1 MAESNLVKLKLLLAE
16 LFMLDQADLDF
27 GIYRVMNA
35 KRAEV
40 TRFLDHDLLPQA
52 RTELEKISTGDRAG
66 LESELAKAVQNAL
79 ALGLSAAE
87 AERVEKV
94 KNLRAQLAA
103 TVDVSALENEVLSDL
118 ANFFRRYYSAGDFLA
133 LRRYKAGV
141 YAIPYEGE
149 EVKLHWANADQY
161 YIKTSEF
168 LRDYT
173 FKLADGKRIHFKL
186 VEADIEADNKKS
198 AAGQERRFILCADE
212 PLLETDGELVI
223 RFEYRPDPD
232 KRKQGELDTLA
243 AQGVFAAKGFPNWK
257 TSLAAKAPTEKNPN
271 RTLLEKHLGDYT
283 ARNSFDYFIHK
294 DIGGF
299 LRRELDFYIK
309 NEIMHLDDIE
319 AEDAPRVGQYLAK
332 IKAIRAIAR
341 KIIDFLEQLEN
352 FQKKLWLKKKF
363 VVETNYCVTLDRVA
377 EALYPEIAA
386 NDTQRAEWVKLFA
399 IDEIQADL
407 AKPGYSKPLTVE
419 FLKANPYLA
428 LDTKFFPAEFKE
440 KLLADIKILGGAAT
454 LDEAT
459 DGLLIN
465 SDNFQAL
472 TVLQSRYREQ
482 VHAIYIDPPYN
493 TDSSEILYKNG
504 YRSSTWM
511 SFVNNTLPF
520 SINLLRQNGIL
531 CATIDDQQQKELTT
545 ILSQQFGGDNML
557 GTVCIRINP
566 SGRITLRGFAQA
578 HEYAIF
584 AGKSDKSAISKIAR
598 TDAQLQRFNQ
608 SDDDGSFEWRNFR
621 REGSSSE
628 RESRPR
634 RYFPIYV
641 KGSAI
646 RIPKLEWQENTK
658 TYLILE
664 EPKADEI
671 SVLPID
677 SNGGQRVWRWGLE
690 RIQNEMSEI
699 VPKRNP
705 QGELQI
711 YYKYRP
717 NEEGVLPSTVWTDK
731 KYSATEYGTATLKNM
746 FGGRNEFSFPKS
758 IHAVEDCVK
767 ISIPDEDYALV
778 FDYFGGSGTTGHA
791 VINLNR
797 EDGGKRKYILV
808 EMGDHFETAL
818 KPRIQKVIYSKDW
831 KDGKPVSR
839 EGSSHLFKYLRL
851 ESYEDALNN
860 LELKRTEAQDD
871 LLRQH
876 APLREDYLL
885 RYQLDV
891 ESAGSASLLAV
902 SQFANPFAYQLKIAT
917 GSVGESRAVNVDLV
931 ETFNYLLGLRVSHTD
946 TIRGFKVVTGLNP
959 AGEKTLVI
967 WRNVAE
973 KSNADLDAF
982 FQKQGYNTKDMEF
995 AVIYVNGD
1003 NNLENLKRA
1012 DETWKV
1018 RRTED
1023 EFKRLMFDVQDI

>member
-1 MAESNLVKLKLLLAE
+1 MTTNLDKLKLLLAE
-16 LFMLDQADLDF
+16 LFMLNQADLDF

-40 TRFLDHDLLPQA
+40 TRFLDSDLLPQV
-52 RTELEKISTGDRAG
+52 RTELEKVQTGDRSG
-66 LESELAKAVQNAL
+66 LEAELAKAIQNAQ

-118 ANFFRRYYSAGDFLA
+118 ANFFRRYYQGGDFLA

-173 FKLADGKRIHFKL
+173 FKLADGKRVHFKL
-186 VEADIEADNKKS
+186 VEADTEADNKKS
-198 AAGQERRFILCADE
+198 AAGQERRFILCTE
-212 PLLETDGELVI
+212 NPLMETDGDLVI
-223 RFEYRPDPD
+223 RFEYRPDAD
-232 KRKQGELDTLA
+232 KRKQAELNTLA
-243 AQGVFAAKGFPNWK
+243 SETILNVSGFAGWK
-257 TSLAAKAPTEKNPN
+257 AALAAKAPTEKNPN

-377 EALYPEIAA
+377 ESLYPEIATTDA
-386 NDTQRAEWVKLFA
+386 QWQEWEKLFA
-399 IDEIQADL
+399 ISDIAPDL
-407 AKPGYSKPLTVE
+407 FNQKKQSRDAK
-419 FLKANPYLA
+419 FLKANPFLV

-440 KLLADIKILGGAAT
+440 KLLADNKVLGGAAT

-459 DGLLIN
+459 NGLLVH

-472 TVLQSRYREQ
+472 LLMQARYREQ
-482 VHAIYIDPPYN
+482 IQCIHIDPPYN
-493 TDSSEILYKNG
+493 TQTSGFLYPNSYQHSSWLAMMDSVTRAAAK
-504 YRSSTWM
+504 
-511 SFVNNTLPF
+511 F
-520 SINLLRQNGIL
+520 
-531 CATIDDQQQKELTT
+531 LT
-545 ILSQQFGGDNML
+545 
-557 GTVCIRINP
+557 R
-566 SGRITLRGFAQA
+566 
-578 HEYAIF
+578 
-584 AGKSDKSAISKIAR
+584 
-598 TDAQLQRFNQ
+598 
-608 SDDDGSFEWRNFR
+608 DGSFLCHIDENEYERLHLLFDNLGLPNGGTIVWDKKNPMLGRKGVATQHEYIAWRTYV
-621 REGSSSE
+621 EGS
-628 RESRPR
+628 
-634 RYFPIYV
+634 IYLRNA
-641 KGSAI
+641 KF
-646 RIPKLEWQENTK
+646 R
-658 TYLILE
+658 LIMDT
-664 EPKADEI
+664 ANQI
-671 SVLPID
+671 
-677 SNGGQRVWRWGLE
+677 
-690 RIQNEMSEI
+690 IQ
-699 VPKRNP
+699 KH
-705 QGELQI
+705 GEVG
-711 YYKYRP
+711 
-717 NEEGVLPSTVWTDK
+717 E
-731 KYSATEYGTATLKNM
+731 AA
-746 FGGRNEFSFPKS
+746 RNEFAKWISSYPGFTGGERAYRCINDDARIYQSVGMGAPEQRTDPKFHIPL
-758 IHAVEDCVK
+758 IHPRTKKPCPVPESGWSRAPETIQDLITKDEIIFGEDETTQPRRKVFLTDDSQRQISSVIQEAGRGKADVDKLGLEFSYCHPLSLYVEL
-767 ISIPDEDYALV
+767 IGAGL
-778 FDYFGGSGTTGHA
+778 FDTKGVVLDFFAGSGTNGHA
-791 VINLNR
+791 AIALNR
-797 EDGGKRKYILV
+797 DEDTKRKFILV
-808 EMGDHFETAL
+808 EVGDHFDTVL

-839 EGSSHLFKYLRL
+839 EGSSHLFKYIRL

-902 SQFANPFAYQLKIAT
+902 AQFANPFAYQLKIAT

-931 ETFNYLLGLRVSHTD
+931 ETFNYLLGLRVGHTD

-973 KSNADLDAF
+973 KSNDDLDKF
-982 FQKQGYNTKDMEF
+982 FQKQGYNTKDTEF
-995 AVIYVNGD
+995 AVVYVNGD

-1018 RRTED
+1018 RRIED
-1023 EFKRLMFDVQDI
+1023 EFKRLMFDVQDV

>member
-1 MAESNLVKLKLLLAE
+1 MTTNLDKLKILLAE

-40 TRFLDHDLLPQA
+40 TRFLDHDLLPQV

-66 LESELAKAVQNAL
+66 IETELAKAIA
-79 ALGLSAAE
+79 AARAAGFSAEQAE
-87 AERVEKV
+87 QSPKV
-94 KNLRAQLAA
+94 KELRAQLAA

-118 ANFFRRYYSAGDFLA
+118 SNFFRRYYQGGDFLA

-173 FKLADGKRIHFKL
+173 FKLADGKRVHFKL
-186 VEADIEADNKKS
+186 VEADTEADNKKS
-198 AAGQERRFILCADE
+198 AAGQERRFILCATD
-212 PLLETDGELVI
+212 PLAETDGDLVI
-223 RFEYRPDPD
+223 RFEYRPDAD
-232 KRKQGELDTLA
+232 KRKQAELNTLA
-243 AQGVFAAKGFPNWK
+243 SEAVMNVSGFVSWKAA
-257 TSLAAKAPTEKNPN
+257 LAAKAPTEKNSN

-386 NDTQRAEWVKLFA
+386 NEAQWQEWEKLFA
-399 IDEIQADL
+399 ISEIAPDL
-407 AKPGYSKPLTVE
+407 FNQKKQSRDAK
-419 FLKANPYLA
+419 FLKKNPFLV

-440 KLLADIKILGGAAT
+440 KLLADNKILGGAAT

-459 DGLLIN
+459 DGILIQGGNFHALGLLL
-465 SDNFQAL
+465 S
-472 TVLQSRYREQ
+472 TYRER
-482 VHAIYIDPPYN
+482 VKCVYADPPYN
-493 TDSSEILYKNG
+493 TSTTDFAYKNEYQHG
-504 YRSSTWM
+504 SWLSMMAQALVYMKKCLTDDGVS
-511 SFVNNTLPF
+511 L
-520 SINLLRQNGIL
+520 I
-531 CATIDDQQQKELTT
+531 AIDDAELTNLQSLCRE
-545 ILSQQFGGDNML
+545 IFGYDNML
-557 GTVCIRINP
+557 GTLIVEIKP
-566 SGRITLRGFAQA
+566 SGRTNDNYLSTSHEYYLCASANSEDAQINFFPLTEEQVAAFAQND
-578 HEYAIF
+578 
-584 AGKSDKSAISKIAR
+584 SVSAYKYRDFLR
-598 TDAQLQRFNQ
+598 TGGY
-608 SDDDGSFEWRNFR
+608 STPE
-621 REGSSSE
+621 E
-628 RESRPR
+628 RPNS
-634 RYFPIYV
+634 YYPIYHDATG
-641 KGSAI
+641 KISLERFEGAI
-646 RIPKLEWQENTK
+646 ETF
-658 TYLILE
+658 
-664 EPKADEI
+664 
-671 SVLPID
+671 PID
-677 SNGGQRVWRWGLE
+677 STGKKRVWRKTPPSFLE
-690 RIQNEMSEI
+690 HLAAGDFQIKKSGEQWKIYIKDRIKVGI
-699 VPKRNP
+699 RPKSVWVAS
-705 QGELQI
+705 
-711 YYKYRP
+711 KYDAA
-717 NEEGVLPSTVWTDK
+717 SH
-731 KYSATEYGTATLKNM
+731 GTKLLANM
-746 FGGRNEFSFPKS
+746 FGGQPGFTFPKS
-758 IHAVEDCVK
+758 LYAVADCVRMVADSS
-767 ISIPDEDYALV
+767 SIVLDP
-778 FDYFGGSGTTGHA
+778 FGGSGTTGHA
-791 VINLNR
+791 VISLNR
-797 EDGGKRKYILV
+797 EDEDGGKRKYILV
-808 EMGDHFETAL
+808 EMGDYFDTVL

-902 SQFANPFAYQLKIAT
+902 AQFANPFAYQLKIAT

-946 TIRGFKVVTGLNP
+946 TLRGFKVVTGLNP
-959 AGEKTLVI
+959 ANEKTLVI
-967 WRNVAE
+967 WRSVAE

-995 AVIYVNGD
+995 AIIYVNGD

-1023 EFKRLMFDVQDI
+1023 EFKRLMFDVQDV

>member
-1 MAESNLVKLKLLLAE
+1 MADTNLDKLKILLAE

-40 TRFLDHDLLPQA
+40 TRFLDHDLLPQV

-66 LESELAKAVQNAL
+66 LETELAKAIA
-79 ALGLSAAE
+79 AARAAGFSAEQAE
-87 AERVEKV
+87 QSPKV
-94 KNLRAQLAA
+94 KELRAQLAA

-118 ANFFRRYYSAGDFLA
+118 ANFFRRYYSGGDFLA

-186 VEADIEADNKKS
+186 VEADTEADNKKS

-212 PLLETDGELVI
+212 ALLETDGELVI

-243 AQGVFAAKGFPNWK
+243 AQGVFAAKGFTNWK

-319 AEDAPRVGQYLAK
+319 AEDSPRVGQYLAK

-377 EALYPEIAA
+377 ETLYPEIAA
-386 NDTQRAEWVKLFA
+386 NDPQWQEWEKLFA
-399 IDEIQADL
+399 ISEIAPDL
-407 AKPGYSKPLTVE
+407 FNQKKQNRDAK
-419 FLKANPYLA
+419 FLKANPFLV

-440 KLLADIKILGGAAT
+440 KLLADNKILGGAAT

-459 DGLLIN
+459 GGLLIH
-465 SDNFQAL
+465 SENFHAL
-472 TVLQSRYREQ
+472 NLLHGRYREQ
-482 VHAIYIDPPYN
+482 VSCLFTDPPYN
-493 TDSSEILYKNG
+493 TGLGDFAYKDNYQHSSWVSLMFDRLGIARELLSDSGSSWVTVDDGESGRFRLLAEQVFGNDCFMGDIAWEKVYSPRMDSVVFSTSYDHVFVFSKKPTWSPNRVAVTPDLEQFAHSDEKG
-504 YRSSTWM
+504 RRYRSDPLRKWGKGSLRVDRPNLWFAIKSPTGVEVWPLKPDGTEGRWRWEKSTVAERYAELDWLDKGNGLQPY
-511 SFVNNTLPF
+511 V
-520 SINLLRQNGIL
+520 RQ
-531 CATIDDQQQKELTT
+531 
-545 ILSQQFGGDNML
+545 
-557 GTVCIRINP
+557 
-566 SGRITLRGFAQA
+566 
-578 HEYAIF
+578 YA
-584 AGKSDKSAISKIAR
+584 D
-598 TDAQLQRFNQ
+598 Q
-608 SDDDGSFEWRNFR
+608 SDTRPVETLWKYTEAGSTH
-621 REGSSSE
+621 
-628 RESRPR
+628 ES
-634 RYFPIYV
+634 
-641 KGSAI
+641 
-646 RIPKLEWQENTK
+646 QEE
-658 TYLILE
+658 L
-664 EPKADEI
+664 KA
-671 SVLPID
+671 VLPNSVFTTPKPTKLIAKAVTA
-677 SNGGQRVWRWGLE
+677 SGNLT
-690 RIQNEMSEI
+690 SI
-699 VPKRNP
+699 V
-705 QGELQI
+705 L
-711 YYKYRP
+711 
-717 NEEGVLPSTVWTDK
+717 
-731 KYSATEYGTATLKNM
+731 
-746 FGGRNEFSFPKS
+746 
-758 IHAVEDCVK
+758 
-767 ISIPDEDYALV
+767 
-778 FDYFGGSGTTGHA
+778 DYFGGSGTTGHA

-808 EMGDHFETAL
+808 EMGDYFDTVL

-891 ESAGSASLLAV
+891 ESAGSASLLVVA
-902 SQFANPFAYQLKIAT
+902 QFANPFAYQLKIAT

-946 TIRGFKVVTGLNP
+946 TIRGFKVVQGVNP

-967 WRNVAE
+967 WRIVAE

-1018 RRTED
+1018 RRIED
-1023 EFKRLMFDVQDI
+1023 EFKRLMFDVQDV